1 MLGPK
6 EKKERALGEHLHLKA
21 ERCAG
26 PKCAAVRK
34 PYPPG
39 MHGPKKRRKAPSDFA
54 RQKNEKQKFKVS
66 YGVNERNLAR
76 IFREVQGS
84 GKDTAGEFVRALES
98 RIDNIVFRLGFGKS
112 RAMARKMVLHGH
124 IMVNGKKV
132 TSPGFLTKVG
142 DMVSIRPESRA
153 KKQFGNLKEFWKS
166 YDMPTWLV
174 VDEDKEEGK
183 IIAPPD
189 ETRIPFE
196 TSLLIESFSK

>member
-1 MLGPK
+1 
-6 EKKERALGEHLHLKA
+6 
-21 ERCAG
+21 
-26 PKCAAVRK
+26 
-34 PYPPG
+34 

-66 YGVNERNLAR
+66 YGVDERNLAR

-98 RIDNIVFRLGFGKS
+98 RIDNVVFRLGFGRS

-132 TSPGFLTKVG
+132 TSPGFVTKTG
-142 DMVSIRPESRA
+142 DAISIRPESRV

-189 ETRIPFE
+189 ETQIPFE

>member
-6 EKKERALGEHLHLKA
+6 EKKERALGEHLHLKG
-21 ERCAG
+21 ERCSG

-54 RQKNEKQKFKVS
+54 RQLKEKQKFKVS

-76 IFREVQGS
+76 IFGEVQGS
-84 GKDTAGEFVRALES
+84 GKDTASEFIRALES
-98 RIDNIVFRLGFGKS
+98 RLDNVVFRLGFGKS

-124 IMVNGKKV
+124 ILVNGKKV

-142 DMVSIRPESRA
+142 DTVSIRPESHG
-153 KKQFGNLKEFWKS
+153 KKAFSNLKDFWKS
-166 YDMPTWLV
+166 YDMPSWLAL
-174 VDEDKEEGK
+174 DENKEEGK

-189 ETRIPFE
+189 ETQISFE

>member
-21 ERCAG
+21 ERCLS

-39 MHGPKKRRKAPSDFA
+39 MHGPRKRRKTPSDFA
-54 RQKNEKQKFKVS
+54 RQITEKQKFKVS
-66 YGVNERNLAR
+66 YGVDERNLAR

-84 GKDTAGEFVRALES
+84 GKDIAGEFVRTLES
-98 RIDNIVFRLGFGKS
+98 RLDNVVYRLGFGRS

-124 IMVNGKKV
+124 ILVNGKKV
-132 TSPGFLTKVG
+132 TSPGFIARIG
-142 DMVSIRPESRA
+142 DAVSIRPESRT
-153 KKQFGNLKEFWKS
+153 KKSFGNLKEFWKT
-166 YDMPTWLV
+166 YELPTWLAL
-174 VDEDKEEGK
+174 DQDKEEGK
-183 IIAPPD
+183 MIAAPD
-189 ETRIPFE
+189 ESQIPFE